1 MSSPTASNSKA
12 DCTDFTEGLKK
23 VLLSYSITDNSKAR
37 DAGASEKDMESL
49 VWTVILRSEKEE
61 IKMHIRDQECP
72 AGRSSSLDFSSDSPG
87 GCFLF

>member
-1 MSSPTASNSKA
+1 MTVLTVIIP
-12 DCTDFTEGLKK
+12 FTKGLKK

-61 IKMHIRDQECP
+61 IKMHTGIKSVPQ
-72 AGRSSSLDFSSDSPG
+72 AGHPDSISHRT
-87 GCFLF
+87 LV

>member
-12 DCTDFTEGLKK
+12 SITVLTVIIPFTKGLKK

-49 VWTVILRSEKEE
+49 VWPI
-61 IKMHIRDQECP
+61 I
-72 AGRSSSLDFSSDSPG
+72 
-87 GCFLF
+87 

>member
-1 MSSPTASNSKA
+1 MLSQTASNSKA
-12 DCTDFTEGLKK
+12 SMTVLTVIIPFTKGLKK

-72 AGRSSSLDFSSDSPG
+72 AGRSS
-87 GCFLF
+87 